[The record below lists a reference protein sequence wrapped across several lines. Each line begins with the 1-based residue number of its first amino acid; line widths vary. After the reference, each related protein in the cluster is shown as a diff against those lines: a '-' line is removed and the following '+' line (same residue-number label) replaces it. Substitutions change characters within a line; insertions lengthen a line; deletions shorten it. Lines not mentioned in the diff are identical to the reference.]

1 MCIPERQEASE
12 IFYRDILKAN
22 FKSESMDIPHALP
35 RALFEDPQVPKY
47 DLAAAVLKHVLDR
60 PDLKPMDLDW
70 ENHGKLIEFP

>member
-1 MCIPERQEASE
+1 
-12 IFYRDILKAN
+12 
-22 FKSESMDIPHALP
+22 MDIPHALP